1 MMTARDYQEAALAS
15 LKGPQATKSD
25 LIVMATGT
33 GKTIVFAEYLNRE
46 LRPGRRGLVLAH
58 RDELIDQ
65 AVDKIGV
72 MAPALVIER
81 EKAEAR
87 AARSPGFFT
96 SADARGVV
104 VASVQTLRGNRL
116 QEWPRDAFDH
126 IIIDEAHHATAQ
138 SYLDVIAH
146 FNTARLIGVTATPS
160 RTDGKPLGDVF
171 ERIAMDFGIREGIG
185 QGWLVPVNVRVV
197 KSSVDLSGVKQSAGD
212 YALGELQTAVNVEE
226 RNALIIAAIQKFSA
240 GRRTIVFAAGV
251 EHAMEIAHLLT
262 DVGIPSEAI
271 WGAMEKDHRRAVIAR
286 FRAGE
291 TRVLTNY
298 AIATEGFDEP
308 STGCVVLARPTQSE
322 LLLTQML
329 GRGTRPLADIANA
342 FDPTDPKARQA
353 AIAGSA
359 KPHLIIIDVQDV
371 SHRITATAATLAG
384 LPRGFDSEGG
394 DIFKAAALAD
404 KLDPR
409 LIARCKDLAALH
421 EMLAKVA
428 AGMDVAEIDLLAATS
443 VDPAVAAFSKLLWS
457 STAPD
462 TFAIRVNGNTY
473 ALAPTT
479 LGTFTLSSQDHKS
492 YAWSQITSGLPDV
505 KTAFLAADDFIA
517 RTHPDK
523 MNLLDSSAK
532 WRKDGPSDKQCDWLC
547 KLGIFP
553 MPGHGKTSRD
563 MMPVTLTK
571 GQASQLM
578 DEAFAKKGPRRSG
591 ARR

>member
-492 YAWSQITSGLPDV
+492 WAWSQVTSGLPDV

-523 MNLLDSSAK
+523 MNLLDSTAK
-532 WRKDGPSDKQCDWLC
+532 WRKDGPSPKQVEWLV
-547 KLGIFP
+547 KLGIFKAGELP
-553 MPGHGKTSRD
+553 P
-563 MMPVTLTK
+563 TLTK

-578 DEAFAKKGPRRSG
+578 DEAFAKKGPRRAKPAYG
-591 ARR
+591 GRR